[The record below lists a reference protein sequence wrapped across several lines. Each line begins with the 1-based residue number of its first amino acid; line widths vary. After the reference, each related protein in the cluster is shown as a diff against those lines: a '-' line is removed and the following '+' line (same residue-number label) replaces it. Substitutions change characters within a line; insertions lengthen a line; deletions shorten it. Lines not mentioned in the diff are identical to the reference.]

1 MAGSADLLAASEKPL
16 RPQLIMTAGAK
27 GGEAAVAAGTGP
39 AAGDG
44 HRRGTGFSRFSRR
57 EWLTLF
63 ALGSV
68 HFGSSLCIALQAP
81 FYPREAEMKG
91 ATATEYGLVFG
102 IFELV
107 SFFSSPLFGKY
118 MDYIGAKRLLTVGI
132 FVAAVCSVLFGL
144 LDLIDDHLQF
154 ISLSFVIRTIEA
166 LGSSAAVTAAFSIT
180 ATVFA
185 DSVATTFATLEV
197 FYGFGYIVGP
207 TLGGLLFSVGGYIV
221 PFVVM
226 GTLLALD
233 CVFVCTALPALPG
246 ADRPRSKGQLL
257 RMLRVPAVLLDTF
270 AIMATAVSMG
280 FCSATLEPHLRPFD
294 LGPVMVGLVFVVSG
308 GTYAVTAPVVG
319 RLCDRSVPP
328 RRLMLL
334 GSTFIITSYLLVG
347 PAPFLR
353 VEPQLPAIVVG
364 LIIHGL
370 GVACILVPCFIDA
383 IRSAVAYGFPDDI
396 TTHGLVSGLWASSFA
411 LGDFIGPSVAG
422 ALFDAV
428 GFRMATLFVIGMH
441 LLVLAAVSS
450 FLCCDAGPVPLPPDY
465 AESHVPL
472 APTAATVALAAGAA
486 ANGDARPEDACL
498 PARRSPSPTQRS
510 GSPVLVL
517 TARKGSPNGALALN
531 GVYGSVGN
539 STPLRVSA

>member
-233 CVFVCTALPALPG
+233 CVFATTSHCCGFDHPRPGSRLHSSALLY
-246 ADRPRSKGQLL
+246 RRHSL
-257 RMLRVPAVLLDTF
+257 RCKKNER
-270 AIMATAVSMG
+270 
-280 FCSATLEPHLRPFD
+280 
-294 LGPVMVGLVFVVSG
+294 
-308 GTYAVTAPVVG
+308 
-319 RLCDRSVPP
+319 
-328 RRLMLL
+328 
-334 GSTFIITSYLLVG
+334 
-347 PAPFLR
+347 
-353 VEPQLPAIVVG
+353 
-364 LIIHGL
+364 
-370 GVACILVPCFIDA
+370 
-383 IRSAVAYGFPDDI
+383 
-396 TTHGLVSGLWASSFA
+396 
-411 LGDFIGPSVAG
+411 
-422 ALFDAV
+422 
-428 GFRMATLFVIGMH
+428 
-441 LLVLAAVSS
+441 
-450 FLCCDAGPVPLPPDY
+450 
-465 AESHVPL
+465 
-472 APTAATVALAAGAA
+472 
-486 ANGDARPEDACL
+486 
-498 PARRSPSPTQRS
+498 
-510 GSPVLVL
+510 
-517 TARKGSPNGALALN
+517 
-531 GVYGSVGN
+531 
-539 STPLRVSA
+539 